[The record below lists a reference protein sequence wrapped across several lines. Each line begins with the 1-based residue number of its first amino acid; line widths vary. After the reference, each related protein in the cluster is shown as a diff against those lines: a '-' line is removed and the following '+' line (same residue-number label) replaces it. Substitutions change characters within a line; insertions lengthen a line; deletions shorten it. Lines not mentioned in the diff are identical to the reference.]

1 MKIQEKSFDK
11 SAKKQ
16 VAQKS
21 SQSVI
26 ANVLSTS
33 QGKEK
38 YEGLIDQGSVSQIDL
53 ICPSSI
59 DTRNADFILVDGTYI
74 ATILVITYP
83 YERPAAWLS
92 DIINFGEG
100 VEVNMYYEPLDKAK
114 IVKDIT
120 YMIGETGA
128 KRKAIG
134 ENQSDVDIVDTSL
147 GHAKYMR
154 QQMNINSEDPYYLY
168 ILVSVYADSKEKL
181 EDRLKSVES
190 KLGSKDIISK
200 RSDFRHES
208 GFIACLP
215 LHQLSPDLKK
225 ATRRNALTKG
235 IASTYPF
242 CSFEF
247 CDDNGILVGINE
259 HNNSLVIVDIFNTAL
274 YKNANAVILG
284 TSGAGKTFLIQLLAL
299 RLRLQNIPVM
309 IIAPLKGHEFK
320 KACLAIGG
328 QYIKVSP
335 ASGDCINIMEIRKST
350 LELEFED
357 EDFENASKPKE
368 ESLLMSKIQKLHI
381 FFSLVFP
388 DMATEE
394 REYLD
399 EKLIAVYERNGINF
413 DNESLYSDECSQT
426 FTLERKFKEM
436 PVLGDLYDI
445 LESDPKSQR
454 LALLLKRLVKG
465 SLKAF
470 NQQTNVDLNNKYT
483 VADISE
489 LKGDLLPI
497 GMFIV
502 VDLFWDKIKE
512 DRTQKKVIF
521 LDELWK
527 LIGTSGNKLT
537 AEFVLEIFK
546 IIRGYGGSAVG
557 GTQDIADFFALEGGK
572 YGKGIIN
579 NSKLK
584 FVLQLEEDE
593 AEALRKVLKLSDE
606 EMAKVTTFAR
616 GHGLFYAGVNHIAI
630 EFRSSP
636 EEKNLITTDRAE
648 LEEIK
653 RRKKERISS
662 GLDEQDDLVESEV
675 E

>member
-1 MKIQEKSFDK
+1 MGVLAKLFDK
-11 SAKKQ
+11 SLKKTVVQ
-16 VAQKS
+16 S
-21 SQSVI
+21 SQQKTPL
-26 ANVLSTS
+26 NTFSTS
-33 QGKEK
+33 YGNSK
-38 YEGLIDQGSVSQIDL
+38 YEGLIDRGSVEAIDL
-53 ICPSSI
+53 VCPSSI
-59 DTRNADFILVDGTYI
+59 DTKHPDFIMVDGIYI
-74 ATILVITYP
+74 ATILIITYP
-83 YERPAAWLS
+83 YERPSAWLS
-92 DIINFGEG
+92 DIINHGDG
-100 VEVNMYYEPLDKAK
+100 VEVNIYYEPLDKART
-114 IVKDIT
+114 VKDIT

-128 KRKAIG
+128 KRKAIR

-154 QQMNINSEDPYYLY
+154 QQMNLNSEDPYYLY
-168 ILVSVYADSKEKL
+168 ILVSVYAESREKL
-181 EDRLKSVES
+181 EDRLKSIES
-190 KLGSKDIISK
+190 KLGSKDIVS
-200 RSDFRHES
+200 RRADFRHES

-215 LHQLSPDLKK
+215 LHQLTPELKK

-299 RLRLQNIPVM
+299 RLRLQNTPVM

-328 QYIKVSP
+328 QYIKISP
-335 ASGDCINIMEIRKST
+335 ASNHCINIMEIRKST

-357 EDFENASKPKE
+357 EDFTQAKESKD
-368 ESLLMSKIQKLHI
+368 ESLLLSKIQKLHI
-381 FFSLVFP
+381 FFSLVFT
-388 DMATEE
+388 DMTVEE
-394 REYLD
+394 KEYLD
-399 EKLIAVYERNGINF
+399 EKLIDVYARKGITF
-413 DNESLYSDECSQT
+413 DNDSLYSNEFSKT
-426 FTLERKFKEM
+426 FTLERKFKPM
-436 PVLGDLYDI
+436 PVLGDLYDL
-445 LESDPKSQR
+445 LEQDPNTQR

-470 NQQTNVDLNNKYT
+470 NQQTNVDLENKYT

-593 AEALRKVLKLSDE
+593 AEALKKVLKLSED
-606 EMAKVTTFAR
+606 EMAKVTSLAR
-616 GHGLFYAGVNHIAI
+616 GHGLFYAGSNHIAI
-630 EFRSSP
+630 EFKASP

-653 RRKKERISS
+653 KRNAESA
-662 GLDEQDDLVESEV
+662 LAEVEDEQELNNLYR
-675 E
+675 

>member
-1 MKIQEKSFDK
+1 
-11 SAKKQ
+11 
-16 VAQKS
+16 
-21 SQSVI
+21 
-26 ANVLSTS
+26 
-33 QGKEK
+33 
-38 YEGLIDQGSVSQIDL
+38 
-53 ICPSSI
+53 
-59 DTRNADFILVDGTYI
+59 
-74 ATILVITYP
+74 
-83 YERPAAWLS
+83 
-92 DIINFGEG
+92 
-100 VEVNMYYEPLDKAK
+100 
-114 IVKDIT
+114 
-120 YMIGETGA
+120 MIGETGA

-154 QQMNINSEDPYYLY
+154 QQMNLNNEDPYYLY
-168 ILVSVYADSKEKL
+168 ILVSVYAESREKL
-181 EDRLKSVES
+181 EDRLKSIES
-190 KLGSKDIISK
+190 KLGAKDIVS
-200 RSDFRHES
+200 RRADFRHES

-215 LHQLSPDLKK
+215 LHQLSPDLKN

-247 CDDNGILVGINE
+247 CDDNGILVGNNE

-299 RLRLQNIPVM
+299 RLRLQSIPVM

-328 QYIKVSP
+328 QYIKISP
-335 ASGDCINIMEIRKST
+335 ASDHCINILEIRKST

-357 EDFENASKPKE
+357 DDYTRVKE
-368 ESLLMSKIQKLHI
+368 GKQESLLLSKIQKLHI
-381 FFSLVFP
+381 FFSLVFS
-388 DMATEE
+388 DMTVEE
-394 REYLD
+394 KEYLD
-399 EKLIAVYERNGINF
+399 EKLIEVYAKKGITF
-413 DNESLYSDECSQT
+413 DNESLYTNEFEST
-426 FTLERKFKEM
+426 FTLERKFKPM
-436 PVLGDLYDI
+436 PILGDLYEL
-445 LESDPKSQR
+445 LEQDPRTQR
-454 LALLLKRLVKG
+454 LSLLLKRLVKG

-497 GMFIV
+497 GMFIA

-521 LDELWK
+521 LDELWS

-537 AEFVLEIFK
+537 AEFVLEVFK
-546 IIRGYGGSAVG
+546 IIRGYGGAAVG
-557 GTQDIADFFALEGGK
+557 GTQDVSDFFALDNGK

-584 FVLQLEEDE
+584 IVLQLEEEE
-593 AEALRKVLKLSDE
+593 AETLRKVLKLSDE
-606 EMAKVTTFAR
+606 EMAKVTSFAR
-616 GHGLFYAGVNHIAI
+616 GHGLFYAGTNHIAI
-630 EFRSSP
+630 EFKAST
-636 EEKNLITTDRAE
+636 EIKNLISSDRAE

-653 RRKKERISS
+653 KKRR
-662 GLDEQDDLVESEV
+662 LDNTAIEAADLNFENDL
-675 E
+675 

>member
-1 MKIQEKSFDK
+1 MGVLAKLFDK
-11 SAKKQ
+11 SVKKTVIQ
-16 VAQKS
+16 NSAQS
-21 SQSVI
+21 
-26 ANVLSTS
+26 AALNVLSTS
-33 QGKEK
+33 QGKGK
-38 YEGLIDQGSVSQIDL
+38 YEELMDKGSVNPIDL

-59 DTRNADFILVDGTYI
+59 DTRNADYILVDGTYI
-74 ATILVITYP
+74 ASILVITYP

-92 DIINFGEG
+92 DVINFGEG

-114 IVKDIT
+114 TVKDIT
-120 YMIGETGA
+120 YMIGEIGA
-128 KRKAIG
+128 KRKSIG

-154 QQMNINSEDPYYLY
+154 QQMNVNSEDPYYLY
-168 ILVSVYADSKEKL
+168 ILVSVYAESKEKL

-190 KLGSKDIISK
+190 KLGSKDIISR

-328 QYIKVSP
+328 QFIKISP
-335 ASGDCINIMEIRKST
+335 ASVDCINIMEIRKST

-357 EDFENASKPKE
+357 DDFENAKKAKE

-388 DMATEE
+388 DMTTEE

-399 EKLIAVYERNGINF
+399 EKLIEVYAIKGITF
-413 DNESLYSDECSQT
+413 DNESLYSNESGTT
-426 FTLERKFKEM
+426 FTLECKFKPM
-436 PVLGDLYDI
+436 PVLGDLYDL
-445 LESDPKSQR
+445 LEADQKTQR

-470 NQQTNVDLNNKYT
+470 NQQINVDLNNKYT

-497 GMFIV
+497 GMFIA

-527 LIGTSGNKLT
+527 LIGTAGNKLT

-546 IIRGYGGSAVG
+546 IIRGYGGAAVG

-584 FVLQLEEDE
+584 FILQLEEDE
-593 AEALRKVLKLSDE
+593 AEALKKVLKLSDE
-606 EMAKVTTFAR
+606 EMAKVTSFAR

-630 EFRSSP
+630 EFRADKSESS
-636 EEKNLITTDRAE
+636 LITTDRAE

-653 RRKKERISS
+653 RHKREIAAA
-662 GLDEQDDLVESEV
+662 GLDEQDELPESEV
-675 E
+675 

>member
-1 MKIQEKSFDK
+1 MSVF
-11 SAKKQ
+11 AKLFN
-16 VAQKS
+16 KS
-21 SQSVI
+21 SKKTVVQSSTQ
-26 ANVLSTS
+26 AASLNVLSTS
-33 QGKEK
+33 QGKER
-38 YEGLIDQGSVSQIDL
+38 YEGLMDKGSVNPIDL

-59 DTRNADFILVDGTYI
+59 DTRHPECILVDGTYI

-92 DIINFGEG
+92 DIINFGES

-114 IVKDIT
+114 TVKDIT

-128 KRKAIG
+128 KRKAMG
-134 ENQSDVDIVDTSL
+134 ENQNDVDIVDTSL

-168 ILVSVYADSKEKL
+168 ILVSVYAESKDKL

-190 KLGSKDIISK
+190 KLGSKDIVS
-200 RSDFRHES
+200 RRADFRHES

-328 QYIKVSP
+328 QYIKISP

-350 LELEFED
+350 FELEFED
-357 EDFENASKPKE
+357 EDFENVKQVKE
-368 ESLLMSKIQKLHI
+368 ESLLMSKLQKLHI
-381 FFSLVFP
+381 FFSLVFS
-388 DMATEE
+388 DMTTEE

-399 EKLIAVYERNGINF
+399 EKLIEVYARKGITF
-413 DNESLYSDECSQT
+413 DNESLYSNEYSPT
-426 FTLERKFKEM
+426 FTLERKFKPM

-445 LESDPKSQR
+445 LEADPKTQR

-497 GMFIV
+497 GMFIA

-527 LIGTSGNKLT
+527 LIGTAGNKLT

-546 IIRGYGGSAVG
+546 IIRGYGGAAVG

-593 AEALRKVLKLSDE
+593 AEALKKVLKLSDD

-616 GHGLFYAGVNHIAI
+616 GHGLFYAGANHIAI
-630 EFRSSP
+630 EFRADKSETS
-636 EEKNLITTDRAE
+636 LITTDREELQQIKKQRLAVQS
-648 LEEIK
+648 LEE
-653 RRKKERISS
+653 
-662 GLDEQDDLVESEV
+662 GDEENIEIND
-675 E
+675 

>member
-1 MKIQEKSFDK
+1 MKILGKLFDK
-11 SAKKQ
+11 SLKKTVVQ
-16 VAQKS
+16 S
-21 SQSVI
+21 SQQPPP
-26 ANVLSTS
+26 NVLSTANDTT
-33 QGKEK
+33 K
-38 YEGLIDQGSVSQIDL
+38 YEGIIDKGSVTAIDL
-53 ICPSSI
+53 ISPSSI
-59 DTRNADFILVDGTYI
+59 DTKHPDFILVDGTYI
-74 ATILVITYP
+74 ATLLVITYP
-83 YERPAAWLS
+83 YERHAAWLS
-92 DIINFGEG
+92 DIINHGEG
-100 VEVNMYYEPLDKAK
+100 VEVNMYYEPLDKQK
-114 IVKDIT
+114 TVKEIT

-154 QQMNINSEDPYYLY
+154 QQMNLNSEDPYYLY
-168 ILVSVYADSKEKL
+168 ILVSVYAESKEKL

-190 KLGSKDIISK
+190 KLGSKDIIS
-200 RSDFRHES
+200 RRADFRHES

-247 CDDNGILVGINE
+247 CDDNGILVGVNE

-320 KACLAIGG
+320 KACLAVGG

-335 ASGDCINIMEIRKST
+335 ASGDCLNIMEIRKST
-350 LELEFED
+350 LELEFQD
-357 EDFENASKPKE
+357 DDFTQVKELKE
-368 ESLLMSKIQKLHI
+368 ESLLLAKIQKLHI
-381 FFSLVFP
+381 FFSLVFT
-388 DMATEE
+388 DMTAMEK
-394 REYLD
+394 EYLD
-399 EKLIAVYERNGINF
+399 EKLIEVYAQKGITF
-413 DNESLYSDECSQT
+413 DNQSLYSIECGDT
-426 FTLERKFKEM
+426 FTLERKFKPM
-436 PVLGDLYDI
+436 PVLGDLYGL
-445 LESDPKSQR
+445 LEQDSKTHR

-521 LDELWK
+521 MDELWVR
-527 LIGTSGNKLT
+527 T
-537 AEFVLEIFK
+537 
-546 IIRGYGGSAVG
+546 
-557 GTQDIADFFALEGGK
+557 
-572 YGKGIIN
+572 
-579 NSKLK
+579 
-584 FVLQLEEDE
+584 
-593 AEALRKVLKLSDE
+593 
-606 EMAKVTTFAR
+606 
-616 GHGLFYAGVNHIAI
+616 
-630 EFRSSP
+630 
-636 EEKNLITTDRAE
+636 
-648 LEEIK
+648 
-653 RRKKERISS
+653 
-662 GLDEQDDLVESEV
+662 
-675 E
+675 